1 MGDKLYSNDLKK
13 ILSYMVDILSKEF
26 PTEVF
31 SVEYLIVSI
40 LDNSKSHAYTLL
52 DNCLMTSNLEELKNI
67 YVNWLKLNR
76 SDKNLVVKQENVNFN
91 EELDRILT
99 NAEKER
105 ENLKSIL
112 VGSEHV
118 LLSMLNPDNKCE
130 KIQEVFKNMGITYN
144 FIIDKCS
151 ESSNKEKTNNAP
163 KKIMKKPSML
173 PLKSEINQQGISSSN
188 EYISKYTINLNQLAK
203 EGKIDELVGRKKEIE
218 KIIKI
223 MARRKKNNVVL
234 VGKGGC
240 GKCLAKG
247 TKILMYD
254 GTYKNVED
262 VIIGDKLMGVDS
274 TPRNVLSLGHGFD
287 EMYEITQKN
296 AMTYITNSEHIL
308 SLIGGNYNGLEKG
321 KIYDIPIKEYLSF
334 SKTKKEN
341 LLGYK
346 SGIIHF
352 QNKNELPIDPYFI
365 GMWLGDGD
373 SRRSRITNIDND
385 IINYI
390 YEIAEKYDCKVTKN
404 DITYN
409 IISKNKGMIVEAYND
424 ETSYIGTVSE
434 ISSLLKTKE
443 QYIYDI
449 LNEKQKTTKGF
460 KINYIDDGKNKINKI
475 LIELNLINNKHIP
488 HIYLTSSLEN
498 RLKLLAGL
506 IDTDGNVTFNKCGYE
521 ITQKNK
527 TLFDNIVYLCNSLG
541 LNTRITKPKI
551 INNTTYYRLGIYGK
565 LLENV
570 PVRIERKKINN
581 LNPNK
586 NQLLTSIKVKNIG
599 FGEYFGFELDG
610 DRRFILEDFTVTHNT
625 AIVNGIADMIVK
637 DEVPQILKN
646 KEVVMLDVMTLVS
659 GTHFRGMF
667 EERVNGLFNE
677 LKNSKNHIL
686 FIDDIQQILRSGSKE
701 KDTDLSSWIGDI
713 LANGEVSVIATTTFK
728 DYRNTIEINTSI
740 SRKLQKVVIEPTS
753 IQETIEI
760 IEKTKHYY
768 EDFHN
773 VTYDSDVVKKTV
785 ELSQRYITD
794 RSLPDSAID
803 VIDLSGAYTCLI
815 DREPQHISNMRKRLI
830 KINKE
835 RSERLNKGD
844 FEFIDSLN
852 KEENFLKKN
861 ISDFNREVEKD
872 KTKYSIN
879 ITLDNIATSISDMT
893 NIPINKLTL
902 NEKEKIANIEN
913 VLKESVVGQDE
924 AIEAVSR
931 IIKRNKVGLG
941 DKNKTLGNLLL
952 LGPSGSGKTLIA
964 KKLAEEIFG
973 SDKAL
978 VRIDM
983 SEYSEKNS
991 VAKLTGAAPGYVG
1004 FENGGQLTEAIK
1016 NKQHCVL
1023 LLDEIE
1029 KADKEVYNLFLQ
1041 LFDEGRLTDSAGQ
1054 MVNFKNVIVLMTSNI
1069 GAKQASEMGKGLG
1082 FVTDESSNKKSII
1095 EKSLKQTFTPEFINR
1110 IDQIVYF
1117 NSLSEDN
1124 LKEIVKLEINKFIKR
1139 LNELNYNLTYT
1150 EEVVEH
1156 LHSFAIKQK
1165 EYGARPII
1173 RLIQDKIEDQI
1184 TDLMLKNEY
1193 EENYTFVATY
1203 ENEGIIIK

>member
-1 MGDKLYSNDLKK
+1 
-13 ILSYMVDILSKEF
+13 
-26 PTEVF
+26 
-31 SVEYLIVSI
+31 
-40 LDNSKSHAYTLL
+40 
-52 DNCLMTSNLEELKNI
+52 
-67 YVNWLKLNR
+67 
-76 SDKNLVVKQENVNFN
+76 
-91 EELDRILT
+91 
-99 NAEKER
+99 
-105 ENLKSIL
+105 
-112 VGSEHV
+112 
-118 LLSMLNPDNKCE
+118 
-130 KIQEVFKNMGITYN
+130 
-144 FIIDKCS
+144 
-151 ESSNKEKTNNAP
+151 
-163 KKIMKKPSML
+163 MKKPSML

-240 GKCLAKG
+240 GK
-247 TKILMYD
+247 
-254 GTYKNVED
+254 
-262 VIIGDKLMGVDS
+262 
-274 TPRNVLSLGHGFD
+274 
-287 EMYEITQKN
+287 
-296 AMTYITNSEHIL
+296 
-308 SLIGGNYNGLEKG
+308 
-321 KIYDIPIKEYLSF
+321 
-334 SKTKKEN
+334 
-341 LLGYK
+341 
-346 SGIIHF
+346 
-352 QNKNELPIDPYFI
+352 
-365 GMWLGDGD
+365 
-373 SRRSRITNIDND
+373 
-385 IINYI
+385 
-390 YEIAEKYDCKVTKN
+390 
-404 DITYN
+404 
-409 IISKNKGMIVEAYND
+409 
-424 ETSYIGTVSE
+424 
-434 ISSLLKTKE
+434 
-443 QYIYDI
+443 
-449 LNEKQKTTKGF
+449 
-460 KINYIDDGKNKINKI
+460 
-475 LIELNLINNKHIP
+475 
-488 HIYLTSSLEN
+488 
-498 RLKLLAGL
+498 
-506 IDTDGNVTFNKCGYE
+506 
-521 ITQKNK
+521 
-527 TLFDNIVYLCNSLG
+527 
-541 LNTRITKPKI
+541 
-551 INNTTYYRLGIYGK
+551 
-565 LLENV
+565 
-570 PVRIERKKINN
+570 
-581 LNPNK
+581 
-586 NQLLTSIKVKNIG
+586 
-599 FGEYFGFELDG
+599 
-610 DRRFILEDFTVTHNT
+610 T

-753 IQETIEI
+753 IIETIEI

-773 VTYDSDVVKKTV
+773 VSYDSDVVKKTV

-815 DREPQHISNMRKRLI
+815 DREPQQISHMRKRLI
-830 KINKE
+830 EINKE

>member
-13 ILSYMVDILSKEF
+13 ILSYMVDVLSKEF

-76 SDKNLVVKQENVNFN
+76 SDKNLVVKQDNVDFN

-173 PLKSEINQQGISSSN
+173 PLKSEINQQGISSSD

-240 GKCLAKG
+240 GK
-247 TKILMYD
+247 
-254 GTYKNVED
+254 
-262 VIIGDKLMGVDS
+262 
-274 TPRNVLSLGHGFD
+274 
-287 EMYEITQKN
+287 
-296 AMTYITNSEHIL
+296 
-308 SLIGGNYNGLEKG
+308 
-321 KIYDIPIKEYLSF
+321 
-334 SKTKKEN
+334 
-341 LLGYK
+341 
-346 SGIIHF
+346 
-352 QNKNELPIDPYFI
+352 
-365 GMWLGDGD
+365 
-373 SRRSRITNIDND
+373 
-385 IINYI
+385 
-390 YEIAEKYDCKVTKN
+390 
-404 DITYN
+404 
-409 IISKNKGMIVEAYND
+409 
-424 ETSYIGTVSE
+424 
-434 ISSLLKTKE
+434 
-443 QYIYDI
+443 
-449 LNEKQKTTKGF
+449 
-460 KINYIDDGKNKINKI
+460 
-475 LIELNLINNKHIP
+475 
-488 HIYLTSSLEN
+488 
-498 RLKLLAGL
+498 
-506 IDTDGNVTFNKCGYE
+506 
-521 ITQKNK
+521 
-527 TLFDNIVYLCNSLG
+527 
-541 LNTRITKPKI
+541 
-551 INNTTYYRLGIYGK
+551 
-565 LLENV
+565 
-570 PVRIERKKINN
+570 
-581 LNPNK
+581 
-586 NQLLTSIKVKNIG
+586 
-599 FGEYFGFELDG
+599 
-610 DRRFILEDFTVTHNT
+610 T

-815 DREPQHISNMRKRLI
+815 DREPQQISKMRKRLI
-830 KINKE
+830 EINKE

-1203 ENEGIIIK
+1203 ENEGIVIK

>member
-13 ILSYMVDILSKEF
+13 ILSYMVDVLSKEF

-240 GKCLAKG
+240 GK
-247 TKILMYD
+247 
-254 GTYKNVED
+254 
-262 VIIGDKLMGVDS
+262 
-274 TPRNVLSLGHGFD
+274 
-287 EMYEITQKN
+287 
-296 AMTYITNSEHIL
+296 
-308 SLIGGNYNGLEKG
+308 
-321 KIYDIPIKEYLSF
+321 
-334 SKTKKEN
+334 
-341 LLGYK
+341 
-346 SGIIHF
+346 
-352 QNKNELPIDPYFI
+352 
-365 GMWLGDGD
+365 
-373 SRRSRITNIDND
+373 
-385 IINYI
+385 
-390 YEIAEKYDCKVTKN
+390 
-404 DITYN
+404 
-409 IISKNKGMIVEAYND
+409 
-424 ETSYIGTVSE
+424 
-434 ISSLLKTKE
+434 
-443 QYIYDI
+443 
-449 LNEKQKTTKGF
+449 
-460 KINYIDDGKNKINKI
+460 
-475 LIELNLINNKHIP
+475 
-488 HIYLTSSLEN
+488 
-498 RLKLLAGL
+498 
-506 IDTDGNVTFNKCGYE
+506 
-521 ITQKNK
+521 
-527 TLFDNIVYLCNSLG
+527 
-541 LNTRITKPKI
+541 
-551 INNTTYYRLGIYGK
+551 
-565 LLENV
+565 
-570 PVRIERKKINN
+570 
-581 LNPNK
+581 
-586 NQLLTSIKVKNIG
+586 
-599 FGEYFGFELDG
+599 
-610 DRRFILEDFTVTHNT
+610 T
-625 AIVNGIADMIVK
+625 AIVNGIADMIIK

-815 DREPQHISNMRKRLI
+815 DREPLHISNMRKRLI

-861 ISDFNREVEKD
+861 ISDFIREVEKD

-1124 LKEIVKLEINKFIKR
+1124 LKEIVQL
-1139 LNELNYNLTYT
+1139 
-1150 EEVVEH
+1150 
-1156 LHSFAIKQK
+1156 
-1165 EYGARPII
+1165 
-1173 RLIQDKIEDQI
+1173 
-1184 TDLMLKNEY
+1184 
-1193 EENYTFVATY
+1193 
-1203 ENEGIIIK
+1203 

>member
-13 ILSYMVDILSKEF
+13 ILSYMVDVLSKEF

-76 SDKNLVVKQENVNFN
+76 SDKNLVVKQDNVDFN

-240 GKCLAKG
+240 GK
-247 TKILMYD
+247 
-254 GTYKNVED
+254 
-262 VIIGDKLMGVDS
+262 
-274 TPRNVLSLGHGFD
+274 
-287 EMYEITQKN
+287 
-296 AMTYITNSEHIL
+296 
-308 SLIGGNYNGLEKG
+308 
-321 KIYDIPIKEYLSF
+321 
-334 SKTKKEN
+334 
-341 LLGYK
+341 
-346 SGIIHF
+346 
-352 QNKNELPIDPYFI
+352 
-365 GMWLGDGD
+365 
-373 SRRSRITNIDND
+373 
-385 IINYI
+385 
-390 YEIAEKYDCKVTKN
+390 
-404 DITYN
+404 
-409 IISKNKGMIVEAYND
+409 
-424 ETSYIGTVSE
+424 
-434 ISSLLKTKE
+434 
-443 QYIYDI
+443 
-449 LNEKQKTTKGF
+449 
-460 KINYIDDGKNKINKI
+460 
-475 LIELNLINNKHIP
+475 
-488 HIYLTSSLEN
+488 
-498 RLKLLAGL
+498 
-506 IDTDGNVTFNKCGYE
+506 
-521 ITQKNK
+521 
-527 TLFDNIVYLCNSLG
+527 
-541 LNTRITKPKI
+541 
-551 INNTTYYRLGIYGK
+551 
-565 LLENV
+565 
-570 PVRIERKKINN
+570 
-581 LNPNK
+581 
-586 NQLLTSIKVKNIG
+586 
-599 FGEYFGFELDG
+599 
-610 DRRFILEDFTVTHNT
+610 T

-773 VTYDSDVVKKTV
+773 VTYNSDVVKKTV

>member
-13 ILSYMVDILSKEF
+13 ILSYMVDVLSKEF

-67 YVNWLKLNR
+67 YVNWLKINK
-76 SDKNLVVKQENVNFN
+76 SDKNLTVKKDNVDFD

-99 NAEKER
+99 NSEKER

-240 GKCLAKG
+240 GK
-247 TKILMYD
+247 
-254 GTYKNVED
+254 
-262 VIIGDKLMGVDS
+262 
-274 TPRNVLSLGHGFD
+274 
-287 EMYEITQKN
+287 
-296 AMTYITNSEHIL
+296 
-308 SLIGGNYNGLEKG
+308 
-321 KIYDIPIKEYLSF
+321 
-334 SKTKKEN
+334 
-341 LLGYK
+341 
-346 SGIIHF
+346 
-352 QNKNELPIDPYFI
+352 
-365 GMWLGDGD
+365 
-373 SRRSRITNIDND
+373 
-385 IINYI
+385 
-390 YEIAEKYDCKVTKN
+390 
-404 DITYN
+404 
-409 IISKNKGMIVEAYND
+409 
-424 ETSYIGTVSE
+424 
-434 ISSLLKTKE
+434 
-443 QYIYDI
+443 
-449 LNEKQKTTKGF
+449 
-460 KINYIDDGKNKINKI
+460 
-475 LIELNLINNKHIP
+475 
-488 HIYLTSSLEN
+488 
-498 RLKLLAGL
+498 
-506 IDTDGNVTFNKCGYE
+506 
-521 ITQKNK
+521 
-527 TLFDNIVYLCNSLG
+527 
-541 LNTRITKPKI
+541 
-551 INNTTYYRLGIYGK
+551 
-565 LLENV
+565 
-570 PVRIERKKINN
+570 
-581 LNPNK
+581 
-586 NQLLTSIKVKNIG
+586 
-599 FGEYFGFELDG
+599 
-610 DRRFILEDFTVTHNT
+610 T

-815 DREPQHISNMRKRLI
+815 DREPQQISKMRKRLI
-830 KINKE
+830 EINKE

>member
-13 ILSYMVDILSKEF
+13 ILSYMVDVLSKEF

-76 SDKNLVVKQENVNFN
+76 SDKNLVVKQDNVDFN

-240 GKCLAKG
+240 GK
-247 TKILMYD
+247 
-254 GTYKNVED
+254 
-262 VIIGDKLMGVDS
+262 
-274 TPRNVLSLGHGFD
+274 
-287 EMYEITQKN
+287 
-296 AMTYITNSEHIL
+296 
-308 SLIGGNYNGLEKG
+308 
-321 KIYDIPIKEYLSF
+321 
-334 SKTKKEN
+334 
-341 LLGYK
+341 
-346 SGIIHF
+346 
-352 QNKNELPIDPYFI
+352 
-365 GMWLGDGD
+365 
-373 SRRSRITNIDND
+373 
-385 IINYI
+385 
-390 YEIAEKYDCKVTKN
+390 
-404 DITYN
+404 
-409 IISKNKGMIVEAYND
+409 
-424 ETSYIGTVSE
+424 
-434 ISSLLKTKE
+434 
-443 QYIYDI
+443 
-449 LNEKQKTTKGF
+449 
-460 KINYIDDGKNKINKI
+460 
-475 LIELNLINNKHIP
+475 
-488 HIYLTSSLEN
+488 
-498 RLKLLAGL
+498 
-506 IDTDGNVTFNKCGYE
+506 
-521 ITQKNK
+521 
-527 TLFDNIVYLCNSLG
+527 
-541 LNTRITKPKI
+541 
-551 INNTTYYRLGIYGK
+551 
-565 LLENV
+565 
-570 PVRIERKKINN
+570 
-581 LNPNK
+581 
-586 NQLLTSIKVKNIG
+586 
-599 FGEYFGFELDG
+599 
-610 DRRFILEDFTVTHNT
+610 T

-740 SRKLQKVVIEPTS
+740 SRKLQKVVIEHTS

-773 VTYDSDVVKKTV
+773 VTYNSDVVKKTV

-815 DREPQHISNMRKRLI
+815 DREPQQISNMRKRLI
-830 KINKE
+830 EINKE

-1117 NSLSEDN
+1117 NSLSEEN

>member
-13 ILSYMVDILSKEF
+13 ILSYMVDVLSKEF

-76 SDKNLVVKQENVNFN
+76 SDKNIVVKQDNVDFN

-118 LLSMLNPDNKCE
+118 LLSMLNPNNKCE

-240 GKCLAKG
+240 GK
-247 TKILMYD
+247 
-254 GTYKNVED
+254 
-262 VIIGDKLMGVDS
+262 
-274 TPRNVLSLGHGFD
+274 
-287 EMYEITQKN
+287 
-296 AMTYITNSEHIL
+296 
-308 SLIGGNYNGLEKG
+308 
-321 KIYDIPIKEYLSF
+321 
-334 SKTKKEN
+334 
-341 LLGYK
+341 
-346 SGIIHF
+346 
-352 QNKNELPIDPYFI
+352 
-365 GMWLGDGD
+365 
-373 SRRSRITNIDND
+373 
-385 IINYI
+385 
-390 YEIAEKYDCKVTKN
+390 
-404 DITYN
+404 
-409 IISKNKGMIVEAYND
+409 
-424 ETSYIGTVSE
+424 
-434 ISSLLKTKE
+434 
-443 QYIYDI
+443 
-449 LNEKQKTTKGF
+449 
-460 KINYIDDGKNKINKI
+460 
-475 LIELNLINNKHIP
+475 
-488 HIYLTSSLEN
+488 
-498 RLKLLAGL
+498 
-506 IDTDGNVTFNKCGYE
+506 
-521 ITQKNK
+521 
-527 TLFDNIVYLCNSLG
+527 
-541 LNTRITKPKI
+541 
-551 INNTTYYRLGIYGK
+551 
-565 LLENV
+565 
-570 PVRIERKKINN
+570 
-581 LNPNK
+581 
-586 NQLLTSIKVKNIG
+586 
-599 FGEYFGFELDG
+599 
-610 DRRFILEDFTVTHNT
+610 T

-677 LKNSKNHIL
+677 LKSSKNHIL

-815 DREPQHISNMRKRLI
+815 DREPQQISNMRKRLI
-830 KINKE
+830 EINKE

-844 FEFIDSLN
+844 FEYIDSLN

-861 ISDFNREVEKD
+861 ISDFNREVDKD

-1117 NSLSEDN
+1117 NSLSEEN

>member
-13 ILSYMVDILSKEF
+13 ILSYMVDVLSKEF

-76 SDKNLVVKQENVNFN
+76 SDKNLVVKQDNVDFN

-118 LLSMLNPDNKCE
+118 LLSMLNPNNKCE

-144 FIIDKCS
+144 LIFDKCS

-163 KKIMKKPSML
+163 KKSMKKPSML

-240 GKCLAKG
+240 GK
-247 TKILMYD
+247 
-254 GTYKNVED
+254 
-262 VIIGDKLMGVDS
+262 
-274 TPRNVLSLGHGFD
+274 
-287 EMYEITQKN
+287 
-296 AMTYITNSEHIL
+296 
-308 SLIGGNYNGLEKG
+308 
-321 KIYDIPIKEYLSF
+321 
-334 SKTKKEN
+334 
-341 LLGYK
+341 
-346 SGIIHF
+346 
-352 QNKNELPIDPYFI
+352 
-365 GMWLGDGD
+365 
-373 SRRSRITNIDND
+373 
-385 IINYI
+385 
-390 YEIAEKYDCKVTKN
+390 
-404 DITYN
+404 
-409 IISKNKGMIVEAYND
+409 
-424 ETSYIGTVSE
+424 
-434 ISSLLKTKE
+434 
-443 QYIYDI
+443 
-449 LNEKQKTTKGF
+449 
-460 KINYIDDGKNKINKI
+460 
-475 LIELNLINNKHIP
+475 
-488 HIYLTSSLEN
+488 
-498 RLKLLAGL
+498 
-506 IDTDGNVTFNKCGYE
+506 
-521 ITQKNK
+521 
-527 TLFDNIVYLCNSLG
+527 
-541 LNTRITKPKI
+541 
-551 INNTTYYRLGIYGK
+551 
-565 LLENV
+565 
-570 PVRIERKKINN
+570 
-581 LNPNK
+581 
-586 NQLLTSIKVKNIG
+586 
-599 FGEYFGFELDG
+599 
-610 DRRFILEDFTVTHNT
+610 T

-773 VTYDSDVVKKTV
+773 VTYESDVVKKTV

-815 DREPQHISNMRKRLI
+815 DREPQQISKMRKRLI
-830 KINKE
+830 EINKE

-1041 LFDEGRLTDSAGQ
+1041 IFDECRLTDSAGQ

>member
-13 ILSYMVDILSKEF
+13 ILSYMVDVLSKEF

-76 SDKNLVVKQENVNFN
+76 SDKNLVVKQDNVDFN

-118 LLSMLNPDNKCE
+118 LLSMLNPNNKCE

-240 GKCLAKG
+240 GK
-247 TKILMYD
+247 
-254 GTYKNVED
+254 
-262 VIIGDKLMGVDS
+262 
-274 TPRNVLSLGHGFD
+274 
-287 EMYEITQKN
+287 
-296 AMTYITNSEHIL
+296 
-308 SLIGGNYNGLEKG
+308 
-321 KIYDIPIKEYLSF
+321 
-334 SKTKKEN
+334 
-341 LLGYK
+341 
-346 SGIIHF
+346 
-352 QNKNELPIDPYFI
+352 
-365 GMWLGDGD
+365 
-373 SRRSRITNIDND
+373 
-385 IINYI
+385 
-390 YEIAEKYDCKVTKN
+390 
-404 DITYN
+404 
-409 IISKNKGMIVEAYND
+409 
-424 ETSYIGTVSE
+424 
-434 ISSLLKTKE
+434 
-443 QYIYDI
+443 
-449 LNEKQKTTKGF
+449 
-460 KINYIDDGKNKINKI
+460 
-475 LIELNLINNKHIP
+475 
-488 HIYLTSSLEN
+488 
-498 RLKLLAGL
+498 
-506 IDTDGNVTFNKCGYE
+506 
-521 ITQKNK
+521 
-527 TLFDNIVYLCNSLG
+527 
-541 LNTRITKPKI
+541 
-551 INNTTYYRLGIYGK
+551 
-565 LLENV
+565 
-570 PVRIERKKINN
+570 
-581 LNPNK
+581 
-586 NQLLTSIKVKNIG
+586 
-599 FGEYFGFELDG
+599 
-610 DRRFILEDFTVTHNT
+610 T

-677 LKNSKNHIL
+677 LKSSKNHIL

-815 DREPQHISNMRKRLI
+815 DREPQQISNMRKRLI
-830 KINKE
+830 EINKE

-844 FEFIDSLN
+844 FEYIDSLN

-861 ISDFNREVEKD
+861 ISDFNREVDKD

-1016 NKQHCVL
+1016 IKQHCVL

>member
-13 ILSYMVDILSKEF
+13 ILSYMVDVLSKEF

-67 YVNWLKLNR
+67 YVNWLKINK
-76 SDKNLVVKQENVNFN
+76 SDKNLTVKKDNVDFD

-99 NAEKER
+99 NSEKER

-203 EGKIDELVGRKKEIE
+203 EGKIDELIGRKKEIE

-240 GKCLAKG
+240 GK
-247 TKILMYD
+247 
-254 GTYKNVED
+254 
-262 VIIGDKLMGVDS
+262 
-274 TPRNVLSLGHGFD
+274 
-287 EMYEITQKN
+287 
-296 AMTYITNSEHIL
+296 
-308 SLIGGNYNGLEKG
+308 
-321 KIYDIPIKEYLSF
+321 
-334 SKTKKEN
+334 
-341 LLGYK
+341 
-346 SGIIHF
+346 
-352 QNKNELPIDPYFI
+352 
-365 GMWLGDGD
+365 
-373 SRRSRITNIDND
+373 
-385 IINYI
+385 
-390 YEIAEKYDCKVTKN
+390 
-404 DITYN
+404 
-409 IISKNKGMIVEAYND
+409 
-424 ETSYIGTVSE
+424 
-434 ISSLLKTKE
+434 
-443 QYIYDI
+443 
-449 LNEKQKTTKGF
+449 
-460 KINYIDDGKNKINKI
+460 
-475 LIELNLINNKHIP
+475 
-488 HIYLTSSLEN
+488 
-498 RLKLLAGL
+498 
-506 IDTDGNVTFNKCGYE
+506 
-521 ITQKNK
+521 
-527 TLFDNIVYLCNSLG
+527 
-541 LNTRITKPKI
+541 
-551 INNTTYYRLGIYGK
+551 
-565 LLENV
+565 
-570 PVRIERKKINN
+570 
-581 LNPNK
+581 
-586 NQLLTSIKVKNIG
+586 
-599 FGEYFGFELDG
+599 
-610 DRRFILEDFTVTHNT
+610 T
-625 AIVNGIADMIVK
+625 AIINGIADMIVK

-646 KEVVMLDVMTLVS
+646 KEIVMLDVMTLVS

-713 LANGEVSVIATTTFK
+713 LSNGEVSVIATTTFK

-740 SRKLQKVVIEPTS
+740 SRKLQKVVIEPTT

-815 DREPQHISNMRKRLI
+815 DREPQLISNMRKKLI
-830 KINKE
+830 KINRE

-861 ISDFNREVEKD
+861 ISDFIREVEKD

-1117 NSLSEDN
+1117 NSLSEEN

-1150 EEVVEH
+1150 EEVVEY

-1203 ENEGIIIK
+1203 ENEGIVIK

>member
-13 ILSYMVDILSKEF
+13 ILSYMVDVLSKEF

-76 SDKNLVVKQENVNFN
+76 SDKNLVVKQDNVDFN

-240 GKCLAKG
+240 G
-247 TKILMYD
+247 
-254 GTYKNVED
+254 
-262 VIIGDKLMGVDS
+262 
-274 TPRNVLSLGHGFD
+274 
-287 EMYEITQKN
+287 
-296 AMTYITNSEHIL
+296 
-308 SLIGGNYNGLEKG
+308 
-321 KIYDIPIKEYLSF
+321 
-334 SKTKKEN
+334 
-341 LLGYK
+341 
-346 SGIIHF
+346 
-352 QNKNELPIDPYFI
+352 
-365 GMWLGDGD
+365 
-373 SRRSRITNIDND
+373 
-385 IINYI
+385 
-390 YEIAEKYDCKVTKN
+390 
-404 DITYN
+404 
-409 IISKNKGMIVEAYND
+409 
-424 ETSYIGTVSE
+424 
-434 ISSLLKTKE
+434 
-443 QYIYDI
+443 
-449 LNEKQKTTKGF
+449 
-460 KINYIDDGKNKINKI
+460 
-475 LIELNLINNKHIP
+475 
-488 HIYLTSSLEN
+488 
-498 RLKLLAGL
+498 
-506 IDTDGNVTFNKCGYE
+506 
-521 ITQKNK
+521 
-527 TLFDNIVYLCNSLG
+527 
-541 LNTRITKPKI
+541 
-551 INNTTYYRLGIYGK
+551 
-565 LLENV
+565 
-570 PVRIERKKINN
+570 
-581 LNPNK
+581 
-586 NQLLTSIKVKNIG
+586 
-599 FGEYFGFELDG
+599 
-610 DRRFILEDFTVTHNT
+610 NT

-861 ISDFNREVEKD
+861 ISDFNREVDKD

-1203 ENEGIIIK
+1203 ENEGIVIK

>member
-13 ILSYMVDILSKEF
+13 ILSYMVDVLSKEF

-76 SDKNLVVKQENVNFN
+76 SDKNLVVKQDNVDFN

-240 GKCLAKG
+240 GK
-247 TKILMYD
+247 
-254 GTYKNVED
+254 
-262 VIIGDKLMGVDS
+262 
-274 TPRNVLSLGHGFD
+274 
-287 EMYEITQKN
+287 
-296 AMTYITNSEHIL
+296 
-308 SLIGGNYNGLEKG
+308 
-321 KIYDIPIKEYLSF
+321 
-334 SKTKKEN
+334 
-341 LLGYK
+341 
-346 SGIIHF
+346 
-352 QNKNELPIDPYFI
+352 
-365 GMWLGDGD
+365 
-373 SRRSRITNIDND
+373 
-385 IINYI
+385 
-390 YEIAEKYDCKVTKN
+390 
-404 DITYN
+404 
-409 IISKNKGMIVEAYND
+409 
-424 ETSYIGTVSE
+424 
-434 ISSLLKTKE
+434 
-443 QYIYDI
+443 
-449 LNEKQKTTKGF
+449 
-460 KINYIDDGKNKINKI
+460 
-475 LIELNLINNKHIP
+475 
-488 HIYLTSSLEN
+488 
-498 RLKLLAGL
+498 
-506 IDTDGNVTFNKCGYE
+506 
-521 ITQKNK
+521 
-527 TLFDNIVYLCNSLG
+527 
-541 LNTRITKPKI
+541 
-551 INNTTYYRLGIYGK
+551 
-565 LLENV
+565 
-570 PVRIERKKINN
+570 
-581 LNPNK
+581 
-586 NQLLTSIKVKNIG
+586 
-599 FGEYFGFELDG
+599 
-610 DRRFILEDFTVTHNT
+610 T

-815 DREPQHISNMRKRLI
+815 DREPQQISKMRKRLI
-830 KINKE
+830 EINKE

>member
-67 YVNWLKLNR
+67 YVNWLKLNK

-151 ESSNKEKTNNAP
+151 ETSNKEKTNNAP

-240 GKCLAKG
+240 GK
-247 TKILMYD
+247 
-254 GTYKNVED
+254 
-262 VIIGDKLMGVDS
+262 
-274 TPRNVLSLGHGFD
+274 
-287 EMYEITQKN
+287 
-296 AMTYITNSEHIL
+296 
-308 SLIGGNYNGLEKG
+308 
-321 KIYDIPIKEYLSF
+321 
-334 SKTKKEN
+334 
-341 LLGYK
+341 
-346 SGIIHF
+346 
-352 QNKNELPIDPYFI
+352 
-365 GMWLGDGD
+365 
-373 SRRSRITNIDND
+373 
-385 IINYI
+385 
-390 YEIAEKYDCKVTKN
+390 
-404 DITYN
+404 
-409 IISKNKGMIVEAYND
+409 
-424 ETSYIGTVSE
+424 
-434 ISSLLKTKE
+434 
-443 QYIYDI
+443 
-449 LNEKQKTTKGF
+449 
-460 KINYIDDGKNKINKI
+460 
-475 LIELNLINNKHIP
+475 
-488 HIYLTSSLEN
+488 
-498 RLKLLAGL
+498 
-506 IDTDGNVTFNKCGYE
+506 
-521 ITQKNK
+521 
-527 TLFDNIVYLCNSLG
+527 
-541 LNTRITKPKI
+541 
-551 INNTTYYRLGIYGK
+551 
-565 LLENV
+565 
-570 PVRIERKKINN
+570 
-581 LNPNK
+581 
-586 NQLLTSIKVKNIG
+586 
-599 FGEYFGFELDG
+599 
-610 DRRFILEDFTVTHNT
+610 T

-815 DREPQHISNMRKRLI
+815 DREPQQISNMRKRLI
-830 KINKE
+830 EINKE

-861 ISDFNREVEKD
+861 ISDFNREVDKD

-1117 NSLSEDN
+1117 NSLSEEN

>member
-13 ILSYMVDILSKEF
+13 ILSYMVDVLSKEF

-76 SDKNLVVKQENVNFN
+76 SDKNLIVKQDNVDFN

-240 GKCLAKG
+240 G
-247 TKILMYD
+247 
-254 GTYKNVED
+254 
-262 VIIGDKLMGVDS
+262 
-274 TPRNVLSLGHGFD
+274 
-287 EMYEITQKN
+287 
-296 AMTYITNSEHIL
+296 
-308 SLIGGNYNGLEKG
+308 
-321 KIYDIPIKEYLSF
+321 
-334 SKTKKEN
+334 
-341 LLGYK
+341 
-346 SGIIHF
+346 
-352 QNKNELPIDPYFI
+352 
-365 GMWLGDGD
+365 
-373 SRRSRITNIDND
+373 
-385 IINYI
+385 
-390 YEIAEKYDCKVTKN
+390 
-404 DITYN
+404 
-409 IISKNKGMIVEAYND
+409 
-424 ETSYIGTVSE
+424 
-434 ISSLLKTKE
+434 
-443 QYIYDI
+443 
-449 LNEKQKTTKGF
+449 
-460 KINYIDDGKNKINKI
+460 
-475 LIELNLINNKHIP
+475 
-488 HIYLTSSLEN
+488 
-498 RLKLLAGL
+498 
-506 IDTDGNVTFNKCGYE
+506 
-521 ITQKNK
+521 
-527 TLFDNIVYLCNSLG
+527 
-541 LNTRITKPKI
+541 
-551 INNTTYYRLGIYGK
+551 
-565 LLENV
+565 
-570 PVRIERKKINN
+570 
-581 LNPNK
+581 
-586 NQLLTSIKVKNIG
+586 
-599 FGEYFGFELDG
+599 
-610 DRRFILEDFTVTHNT
+610 NT

-760 IEKTKHYY
+760 VEKTKHYY

-773 VTYDSDVVKKTV
+773 VTYNSDVVKKTV

-815 DREPQHISNMRKRLI
+815 DREPQQISKMRKRLI
-830 KINKE
+830 EINKE

>member
-1 MGDKLYSNDLKK
+1 
-13 ILSYMVDILSKEF
+13 
-26 PTEVF
+26 
-31 SVEYLIVSI
+31 
-40 LDNSKSHAYTLL
+40 
-52 DNCLMTSNLEELKNI
+52 
-67 YVNWLKLNR
+67 
-76 SDKNLVVKQENVNFN
+76 
-91 EELDRILT
+91 
-99 NAEKER
+99 
-105 ENLKSIL
+105 
-112 VGSEHV
+112 
-118 LLSMLNPDNKCE
+118 
-130 KIQEVFKNMGITYN
+130 
-144 FIIDKCS
+144 
-151 ESSNKEKTNNAP
+151 
-163 KKIMKKPSML
+163 
-173 PLKSEINQQGISSSN
+173 
-188 EYISKYTINLNQLAK
+188 
-203 EGKIDELVGRKKEIE
+203 
-218 KIIKI
+218 
-223 MARRKKNNVVL
+223 
-234 VGKGGC
+234 
-240 GKCLAKG
+240 
-247 TKILMYD
+247 
-254 GTYKNVED
+254 
-262 VIIGDKLMGVDS
+262 
-274 TPRNVLSLGHGFD
+274 
-287 EMYEITQKN
+287 
-296 AMTYITNSEHIL
+296 
-308 SLIGGNYNGLEKG
+308 
-321 KIYDIPIKEYLSF
+321 
-334 SKTKKEN
+334 
-341 LLGYK
+341 
-346 SGIIHF
+346 
-352 QNKNELPIDPYFI
+352 
-365 GMWLGDGD
+365 
-373 SRRSRITNIDND
+373 
-385 IINYI
+385 
-390 YEIAEKYDCKVTKN
+390 
-404 DITYN
+404 
-409 IISKNKGMIVEAYND
+409 
-424 ETSYIGTVSE
+424 
-434 ISSLLKTKE
+434 
-443 QYIYDI
+443 
-449 LNEKQKTTKGF
+449 
-460 KINYIDDGKNKINKI
+460 
-475 LIELNLINNKHIP
+475 
-488 HIYLTSSLEN
+488 
-498 RLKLLAGL
+498 
-506 IDTDGNVTFNKCGYE
+506 
-521 ITQKNK
+521 
-527 TLFDNIVYLCNSLG
+527 
-541 LNTRITKPKI
+541 
-551 INNTTYYRLGIYGK
+551 
-565 LLENV
+565 
-570 PVRIERKKINN
+570 
-581 LNPNK
+581 
-586 NQLLTSIKVKNIG
+586 
-599 FGEYFGFELDG
+599 
-610 DRRFILEDFTVTHNT
+610 
-625 AIVNGIADMIVK
+625 
-637 DEVPQILKN
+637 
-646 KEVVMLDVMTLVS
+646 
-659 GTHFRGMF
+659 
-667 EERVNGLFNE
+667 
-677 LKNSKNHIL
+677 
-686 FIDDIQQILRSGSKE
+686 
-701 KDTDLSSWIGDI
+701 
-713 LANGEVSVIATTTFK
+713 
-728 DYRNTIEINTSI
+728 
-740 SRKLQKVVIEPTS
+740 
-753 IQETIEI
+753 
-760 IEKTKHYY
+760 
-768 EDFHN
+768 
-773 VTYDSDVVKKTV
+773 
-785 ELSQRYITD
+785 
-794 RSLPDSAID
+794 
-803 VIDLSGAYTCLI
+803 
-815 DREPQHISNMRKRLI
+815 MRKRLI
-830 KINKE
+830 EINKE

>member
-13 ILSYMVDILSKEF
+13 ILSYMVDVLSKEF

-67 YVNWLKLNR
+67 YVNWLKSNK
-76 SDKNLVVKQENVNFN
+76 SDKNLVVKQDNVDFN

-240 GKCLAKG
+240 GK
-247 TKILMYD
+247 
-254 GTYKNVED
+254 
-262 VIIGDKLMGVDS
+262 
-274 TPRNVLSLGHGFD
+274 
-287 EMYEITQKN
+287 
-296 AMTYITNSEHIL
+296 
-308 SLIGGNYNGLEKG
+308 
-321 KIYDIPIKEYLSF
+321 
-334 SKTKKEN
+334 
-341 LLGYK
+341 
-346 SGIIHF
+346 
-352 QNKNELPIDPYFI
+352 
-365 GMWLGDGD
+365 
-373 SRRSRITNIDND
+373 
-385 IINYI
+385 
-390 YEIAEKYDCKVTKN
+390 
-404 DITYN
+404 
-409 IISKNKGMIVEAYND
+409 
-424 ETSYIGTVSE
+424 
-434 ISSLLKTKE
+434 
-443 QYIYDI
+443 
-449 LNEKQKTTKGF
+449 
-460 KINYIDDGKNKINKI
+460 
-475 LIELNLINNKHIP
+475 
-488 HIYLTSSLEN
+488 
-498 RLKLLAGL
+498 
-506 IDTDGNVTFNKCGYE
+506 
-521 ITQKNK
+521 
-527 TLFDNIVYLCNSLG
+527 
-541 LNTRITKPKI
+541 
-551 INNTTYYRLGIYGK
+551 
-565 LLENV
+565 
-570 PVRIERKKINN
+570 
-581 LNPNK
+581 
-586 NQLLTSIKVKNIG
+586 
-599 FGEYFGFELDG
+599 
-610 DRRFILEDFTVTHNT
+610 T

-815 DREPQHISNMRKRLI
+815 DREPQQISKMRKRLI
-830 KINKE
+830 DINKE

-1117 NSLSEDN
+1117 NSLSEEN

>member
-13 ILSYMVDILSKEF
+13 ILSYMVDVLSKEF

-76 SDKNLVVKQENVNFN
+76 SDKNLVVKQDNVDFN

-118 LLSMLNPDNKCE
+118 LLSMLNPNNKCE

-240 GKCLAKG
+240 GK
-247 TKILMYD
+247 
-254 GTYKNVED
+254 
-262 VIIGDKLMGVDS
+262 
-274 TPRNVLSLGHGFD
+274 
-287 EMYEITQKN
+287 
-296 AMTYITNSEHIL
+296 
-308 SLIGGNYNGLEKG
+308 
-321 KIYDIPIKEYLSF
+321 
-334 SKTKKEN
+334 
-341 LLGYK
+341 
-346 SGIIHF
+346 
-352 QNKNELPIDPYFI
+352 
-365 GMWLGDGD
+365 
-373 SRRSRITNIDND
+373 
-385 IINYI
+385 
-390 YEIAEKYDCKVTKN
+390 
-404 DITYN
+404 
-409 IISKNKGMIVEAYND
+409 
-424 ETSYIGTVSE
+424 
-434 ISSLLKTKE
+434 
-443 QYIYDI
+443 
-449 LNEKQKTTKGF
+449 
-460 KINYIDDGKNKINKI
+460 
-475 LIELNLINNKHIP
+475 
-488 HIYLTSSLEN
+488 
-498 RLKLLAGL
+498 
-506 IDTDGNVTFNKCGYE
+506 
-521 ITQKNK
+521 
-527 TLFDNIVYLCNSLG
+527 
-541 LNTRITKPKI
+541 
-551 INNTTYYRLGIYGK
+551 
-565 LLENV
+565 
-570 PVRIERKKINN
+570 
-581 LNPNK
+581 
-586 NQLLTSIKVKNIG
+586 
-599 FGEYFGFELDG
+599 
-610 DRRFILEDFTVTHNT
+610 T

-677 LKNSKNHIL
+677 LKSSKNHIL

-815 DREPQHISNMRKRLI
+815 DREPQQISKMRKRLI
-830 KINKE
+830 EINKE

-861 ISDFNREVEKD
+861 ISDFNREVDKD

>member
-67 YVNWLKLNR
+67 YVNWLKLNK
-76 SDKNLVVKQENVNFN
+76 SDKNLVIKQENVNFN

-240 GKCLAKG
+240 GK
-247 TKILMYD
+247 
-254 GTYKNVED
+254 
-262 VIIGDKLMGVDS
+262 
-274 TPRNVLSLGHGFD
+274 
-287 EMYEITQKN
+287 
-296 AMTYITNSEHIL
+296 
-308 SLIGGNYNGLEKG
+308 
-321 KIYDIPIKEYLSF
+321 
-334 SKTKKEN
+334 
-341 LLGYK
+341 
-346 SGIIHF
+346 
-352 QNKNELPIDPYFI
+352 
-365 GMWLGDGD
+365 
-373 SRRSRITNIDND
+373 
-385 IINYI
+385 
-390 YEIAEKYDCKVTKN
+390 
-404 DITYN
+404 
-409 IISKNKGMIVEAYND
+409 
-424 ETSYIGTVSE
+424 
-434 ISSLLKTKE
+434 
-443 QYIYDI
+443 
-449 LNEKQKTTKGF
+449 
-460 KINYIDDGKNKINKI
+460 
-475 LIELNLINNKHIP
+475 
-488 HIYLTSSLEN
+488 
-498 RLKLLAGL
+498 
-506 IDTDGNVTFNKCGYE
+506 
-521 ITQKNK
+521 
-527 TLFDNIVYLCNSLG
+527 
-541 LNTRITKPKI
+541 
-551 INNTTYYRLGIYGK
+551 
-565 LLENV
+565 
-570 PVRIERKKINN
+570 
-581 LNPNK
+581 
-586 NQLLTSIKVKNIG
+586 
-599 FGEYFGFELDG
+599 
-610 DRRFILEDFTVTHNT
+610 T

-646 KEVVMLDVMTLVS
+646 KEFVMLDVMTLVS

-815 DREPQHISNMRKRLI
+815 DREPQQISNMRKRLI
-830 KINKE
+830 EINKE

-861 ISDFNREVEKD
+861 ISDFNREVDKD

>member
-13 ILSYMVDILSKEF
+13 ILSYMVDVLSKEF

-67 YVNWLKLNR
+67 YVNWLKLNK
-76 SDKNLVVKQENVNFN
+76 SDKNILVKQDNVDFN

-240 GKCLAKG
+240 GK
-247 TKILMYD
+247 
-254 GTYKNVED
+254 
-262 VIIGDKLMGVDS
+262 
-274 TPRNVLSLGHGFD
+274 
-287 EMYEITQKN
+287 
-296 AMTYITNSEHIL
+296 
-308 SLIGGNYNGLEKG
+308 
-321 KIYDIPIKEYLSF
+321 
-334 SKTKKEN
+334 
-341 LLGYK
+341 
-346 SGIIHF
+346 
-352 QNKNELPIDPYFI
+352 
-365 GMWLGDGD
+365 
-373 SRRSRITNIDND
+373 
-385 IINYI
+385 
-390 YEIAEKYDCKVTKN
+390 
-404 DITYN
+404 
-409 IISKNKGMIVEAYND
+409 
-424 ETSYIGTVSE
+424 
-434 ISSLLKTKE
+434 
-443 QYIYDI
+443 
-449 LNEKQKTTKGF
+449 
-460 KINYIDDGKNKINKI
+460 
-475 LIELNLINNKHIP
+475 
-488 HIYLTSSLEN
+488 
-498 RLKLLAGL
+498 
-506 IDTDGNVTFNKCGYE
+506 
-521 ITQKNK
+521 
-527 TLFDNIVYLCNSLG
+527 
-541 LNTRITKPKI
+541 
-551 INNTTYYRLGIYGK
+551 
-565 LLENV
+565 
-570 PVRIERKKINN
+570 
-581 LNPNK
+581 
-586 NQLLTSIKVKNIG
+586 
-599 FGEYFGFELDG
+599 
-610 DRRFILEDFTVTHNT
+610 T
-625 AIVNGIADMIVK
+625 AIVNGIADMIIK

-815 DREPQHISNMRKRLI
+815 DREPQQISNMRKRLI
-830 KINKE
+830 EINKE

-1117 NSLSEDN
+1117 NSLSEEN

>member
-13 ILSYMVDILSKEF
+13 ILSYMVDVLSKEF

-76 SDKNLVVKQENVNFN
+76 SDKNIVVKQDNVDFD

-118 LLSMLNPDNKCE
+118 LLSMLNPNNKCE

-240 GKCLAKG
+240 GK
-247 TKILMYD
+247 
-254 GTYKNVED
+254 
-262 VIIGDKLMGVDS
+262 
-274 TPRNVLSLGHGFD
+274 
-287 EMYEITQKN
+287 
-296 AMTYITNSEHIL
+296 
-308 SLIGGNYNGLEKG
+308 
-321 KIYDIPIKEYLSF
+321 
-334 SKTKKEN
+334 
-341 LLGYK
+341 
-346 SGIIHF
+346 
-352 QNKNELPIDPYFI
+352 
-365 GMWLGDGD
+365 
-373 SRRSRITNIDND
+373 
-385 IINYI
+385 
-390 YEIAEKYDCKVTKN
+390 
-404 DITYN
+404 
-409 IISKNKGMIVEAYND
+409 
-424 ETSYIGTVSE
+424 
-434 ISSLLKTKE
+434 
-443 QYIYDI
+443 
-449 LNEKQKTTKGF
+449 
-460 KINYIDDGKNKINKI
+460 
-475 LIELNLINNKHIP
+475 
-488 HIYLTSSLEN
+488 
-498 RLKLLAGL
+498 
-506 IDTDGNVTFNKCGYE
+506 
-521 ITQKNK
+521 
-527 TLFDNIVYLCNSLG
+527 
-541 LNTRITKPKI
+541 
-551 INNTTYYRLGIYGK
+551 
-565 LLENV
+565 
-570 PVRIERKKINN
+570 
-581 LNPNK
+581 
-586 NQLLTSIKVKNIG
+586 
-599 FGEYFGFELDG
+599 
-610 DRRFILEDFTVTHNT
+610 T

-646 KEVVMLDVMTLVS
+646 KEIVMLDVMTLVS

-686 FIDDIQQILRSGSKE
+686 FIDDVQQILRSGSKE

-815 DREPQHISNMRKRLI
+815 DREPQQISKMRKRLI
-830 KINKE
+830 EINKE
-835 RSERLNKGD
+835 RTERLNKGD

-1117 NSLSEDN
+1117 NSLSEEN

>member
-13 ILSYMVDILSKEF
+13 ILSYMVDVLSKEF

-76 SDKNLVVKQENVNFN
+76 SDKNIVVKQDNVDFN

-240 GKCLAKG
+240 GK
-247 TKILMYD
+247 
-254 GTYKNVED
+254 
-262 VIIGDKLMGVDS
+262 
-274 TPRNVLSLGHGFD
+274 
-287 EMYEITQKN
+287 
-296 AMTYITNSEHIL
+296 
-308 SLIGGNYNGLEKG
+308 
-321 KIYDIPIKEYLSF
+321 
-334 SKTKKEN
+334 
-341 LLGYK
+341 
-346 SGIIHF
+346 
-352 QNKNELPIDPYFI
+352 
-365 GMWLGDGD
+365 
-373 SRRSRITNIDND
+373 
-385 IINYI
+385 
-390 YEIAEKYDCKVTKN
+390 
-404 DITYN
+404 
-409 IISKNKGMIVEAYND
+409 
-424 ETSYIGTVSE
+424 
-434 ISSLLKTKE
+434 
-443 QYIYDI
+443 
-449 LNEKQKTTKGF
+449 
-460 KINYIDDGKNKINKI
+460 
-475 LIELNLINNKHIP
+475 
-488 HIYLTSSLEN
+488 
-498 RLKLLAGL
+498 
-506 IDTDGNVTFNKCGYE
+506 
-521 ITQKNK
+521 
-527 TLFDNIVYLCNSLG
+527 
-541 LNTRITKPKI
+541 
-551 INNTTYYRLGIYGK
+551 
-565 LLENV
+565 
-570 PVRIERKKINN
+570 
-581 LNPNK
+581 
-586 NQLLTSIKVKNIG
+586 
-599 FGEYFGFELDG
+599 
-610 DRRFILEDFTVTHNT
+610 T

-815 DREPQHISNMRKRLI
+815 DREPQQISKMRKRLI
-830 KINKE
+830 EINKE

-1203 ENEGIIIK
+1203 ENEGIVIK

>member
-13 ILSYMVDILSKEF
+13 ILSYMVDVLSKEF

-67 YVNWLKLNR
+67 YVNWLKLNK
-76 SDKNLVVKQENVNFN
+76 SDKNLVVKKDNVDFN

-151 ESSNKEKTNNAP
+151 ETSNKEKTNNAP

-240 GKCLAKG
+240 GK
-247 TKILMYD
+247 
-254 GTYKNVED
+254 
-262 VIIGDKLMGVDS
+262 
-274 TPRNVLSLGHGFD
+274 
-287 EMYEITQKN
+287 
-296 AMTYITNSEHIL
+296 
-308 SLIGGNYNGLEKG
+308 
-321 KIYDIPIKEYLSF
+321 
-334 SKTKKEN
+334 
-341 LLGYK
+341 
-346 SGIIHF
+346 
-352 QNKNELPIDPYFI
+352 
-365 GMWLGDGD
+365 
-373 SRRSRITNIDND
+373 
-385 IINYI
+385 
-390 YEIAEKYDCKVTKN
+390 
-404 DITYN
+404 
-409 IISKNKGMIVEAYND
+409 
-424 ETSYIGTVSE
+424 
-434 ISSLLKTKE
+434 
-443 QYIYDI
+443 
-449 LNEKQKTTKGF
+449 
-460 KINYIDDGKNKINKI
+460 
-475 LIELNLINNKHIP
+475 
-488 HIYLTSSLEN
+488 
-498 RLKLLAGL
+498 
-506 IDTDGNVTFNKCGYE
+506 
-521 ITQKNK
+521 
-527 TLFDNIVYLCNSLG
+527 
-541 LNTRITKPKI
+541 
-551 INNTTYYRLGIYGK
+551 
-565 LLENV
+565 
-570 PVRIERKKINN
+570 
-581 LNPNK
+581 
-586 NQLLTSIKVKNIG
+586 
-599 FGEYFGFELDG
+599 
-610 DRRFILEDFTVTHNT
+610 T

-815 DREPQHISNMRKRLI
+815 DREPQQISNMRKRLI
-830 KINKE
+830 EINKE

-861 ISDFNREVEKD
+861 ISDFNREVDKD

-1117 NSLSEDN
+1117 NSLSEEN

>member
-13 ILSYMVDILSKEF
+13 ILSYMVDVLSKEF

-76 SDKNLVVKQENVNFN
+76 SDKNLVVKQDNVDFN

-240 GKCLAKG
+240 GK
-247 TKILMYD
+247 
-254 GTYKNVED
+254 
-262 VIIGDKLMGVDS
+262 
-274 TPRNVLSLGHGFD
+274 
-287 EMYEITQKN
+287 
-296 AMTYITNSEHIL
+296 
-308 SLIGGNYNGLEKG
+308 
-321 KIYDIPIKEYLSF
+321 
-334 SKTKKEN
+334 
-341 LLGYK
+341 
-346 SGIIHF
+346 
-352 QNKNELPIDPYFI
+352 
-365 GMWLGDGD
+365 
-373 SRRSRITNIDND
+373 
-385 IINYI
+385 
-390 YEIAEKYDCKVTKN
+390 
-404 DITYN
+404 
-409 IISKNKGMIVEAYND
+409 
-424 ETSYIGTVSE
+424 
-434 ISSLLKTKE
+434 
-443 QYIYDI
+443 
-449 LNEKQKTTKGF
+449 
-460 KINYIDDGKNKINKI
+460 
-475 LIELNLINNKHIP
+475 
-488 HIYLTSSLEN
+488 
-498 RLKLLAGL
+498 
-506 IDTDGNVTFNKCGYE
+506 
-521 ITQKNK
+521 
-527 TLFDNIVYLCNSLG
+527 
-541 LNTRITKPKI
+541 
-551 INNTTYYRLGIYGK
+551 
-565 LLENV
+565 
-570 PVRIERKKINN
+570 
-581 LNPNK
+581 
-586 NQLLTSIKVKNIG
+586 
-599 FGEYFGFELDG
+599 
-610 DRRFILEDFTVTHNT
+610 T

-773 VTYDSDVVKKTV
+773 VTYESDVVKKTV

-815 DREPQHISNMRKRLI
+815 DREPQQISKMRKRLI
-830 KINKE
+830 EINKE

-1203 ENEGIIIK
+1203 ENEGIVIK

>member
-13 ILSYMVDILSKEF
+13 ILSYMVDVLSKEF

-67 YVNWLKLNR
+67 YVNWLKINK
-76 SDKNLVVKQENVNFN
+76 SDKNLTVKKENVNFN

-240 GKCLAKG
+240 G
-247 TKILMYD
+247 
-254 GTYKNVED
+254 
-262 VIIGDKLMGVDS
+262 
-274 TPRNVLSLGHGFD
+274 
-287 EMYEITQKN
+287 
-296 AMTYITNSEHIL
+296 
-308 SLIGGNYNGLEKG
+308 
-321 KIYDIPIKEYLSF
+321 
-334 SKTKKEN
+334 
-341 LLGYK
+341 
-346 SGIIHF
+346 
-352 QNKNELPIDPYFI
+352 
-365 GMWLGDGD
+365 
-373 SRRSRITNIDND
+373 
-385 IINYI
+385 
-390 YEIAEKYDCKVTKN
+390 
-404 DITYN
+404 
-409 IISKNKGMIVEAYND
+409 
-424 ETSYIGTVSE
+424 
-434 ISSLLKTKE
+434 
-443 QYIYDI
+443 
-449 LNEKQKTTKGF
+449 
-460 KINYIDDGKNKINKI
+460 
-475 LIELNLINNKHIP
+475 
-488 HIYLTSSLEN
+488 
-498 RLKLLAGL
+498 
-506 IDTDGNVTFNKCGYE
+506 
-521 ITQKNK
+521 
-527 TLFDNIVYLCNSLG
+527 
-541 LNTRITKPKI
+541 
-551 INNTTYYRLGIYGK
+551 
-565 LLENV
+565 
-570 PVRIERKKINN
+570 
-581 LNPNK
+581 
-586 NQLLTSIKVKNIG
+586 
-599 FGEYFGFELDG
+599 
-610 DRRFILEDFTVTHNT
+610 NT

-815 DREPQHISNMRKRLI
+815 DREPQQISNMRKRLI
-830 KINKE
+830 EINKE

-844 FEFIDSLN
+844 FEYIDSLN

-861 ISDFNREVEKD
+861 ISDFNREVDKD

>member
-13 ILSYMVDILSKEF
+13 ILSYMVDVLSKEF

-67 YVNWLKLNR
+67 YVNWLKINK
-76 SDKNLVVKQENVNFN
+76 SDKNLTVKKDNVDFD

-99 NAEKER
+99 NSEKER

-240 GKCLAKG
+240 GK
-247 TKILMYD
+247 
-254 GTYKNVED
+254 
-262 VIIGDKLMGVDS
+262 
-274 TPRNVLSLGHGFD
+274 
-287 EMYEITQKN
+287 
-296 AMTYITNSEHIL
+296 
-308 SLIGGNYNGLEKG
+308 
-321 KIYDIPIKEYLSF
+321 
-334 SKTKKEN
+334 
-341 LLGYK
+341 
-346 SGIIHF
+346 
-352 QNKNELPIDPYFI
+352 
-365 GMWLGDGD
+365 
-373 SRRSRITNIDND
+373 
-385 IINYI
+385 
-390 YEIAEKYDCKVTKN
+390 
-404 DITYN
+404 
-409 IISKNKGMIVEAYND
+409 
-424 ETSYIGTVSE
+424 
-434 ISSLLKTKE
+434 
-443 QYIYDI
+443 
-449 LNEKQKTTKGF
+449 
-460 KINYIDDGKNKINKI
+460 
-475 LIELNLINNKHIP
+475 
-488 HIYLTSSLEN
+488 
-498 RLKLLAGL
+498 
-506 IDTDGNVTFNKCGYE
+506 
-521 ITQKNK
+521 
-527 TLFDNIVYLCNSLG
+527 
-541 LNTRITKPKI
+541 
-551 INNTTYYRLGIYGK
+551 
-565 LLENV
+565 
-570 PVRIERKKINN
+570 
-581 LNPNK
+581 
-586 NQLLTSIKVKNIG
+586 
-599 FGEYFGFELDG
+599 
-610 DRRFILEDFTVTHNT
+610 T
-625 AIVNGIADMIVK
+625 AIINGIADMIVK

-646 KEVVMLDVMTLVS
+646 KEIVMLDVMTLVS

-713 LANGEVSVIATTTFK
+713 LSNGEVSVIATTTFK

-740 SRKLQKVVIEPTS
+740 SRKLQKVVIEPTT

-815 DREPQHISNMRKRLI
+815 DREPQLISNMRKKLI
-830 KINKE
+830 KINRE

-861 ISDFNREVEKD
+861 ISDFIREVEKD

-1117 NSLSEDN
+1117 NSLSEEN

-1150 EEVVEH
+1150 EEVVEY

-1203 ENEGIIIK
+1203 ENEGIVIK